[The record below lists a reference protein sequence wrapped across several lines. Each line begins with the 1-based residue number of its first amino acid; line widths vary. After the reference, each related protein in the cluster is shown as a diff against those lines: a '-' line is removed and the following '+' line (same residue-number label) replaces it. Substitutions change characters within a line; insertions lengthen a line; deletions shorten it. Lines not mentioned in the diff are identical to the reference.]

1 MERCICQTELHST
14 SPTQAAQGGLS
25 NSSTGMYI
33 AGRVD
38 DYLVALRAGSMYTV
52 KLSLNQFYSP
62 DTKEFELKV
71 PAGKYLITANFEGH
85 GAQAVNLDTQ
95 GIKLMN
101 FWLGKAQSN
110 VLTIV
115 GFDPS

>member
-1 MERCICQTELHST
+1 M
-14 SPTQAAQGGLS
+14 QAATTRTLKFF
-25 NSSTGMYI
+25 NGMYI

-38 DYLVALRAGSMYTV
+38 DYLIALRAGSTYTI
-52 KLSLNQFYSP
+52 KLNLNQFCSP
-62 DTKEFELKV
+62 ATKEFELNV
-71 PAGKYLITANFEGH
+71 PPGKFLITANFEGK

-110 VLTIV
+110 TLTIE
-115 GFDPS
+115 P